1 MWRYLIMVKFNEDDF
16 ELFVNLSN
24 PKKRYYYAEKIIN
37 NCVIEITTNIFRI
50 NYKIEI
56 KRKNSLQ
63 PIAQGKSKFIS
74 GLNLDINNFF
84 SLNAL

>member
-1 MWRYLIMVKFNEDDF
+1 MILNYLLIYQIQ
-16 ELFVNLSN
+16 
-24 PKKRYYYAEKIIN
+24 KKRYYYAEKIIN